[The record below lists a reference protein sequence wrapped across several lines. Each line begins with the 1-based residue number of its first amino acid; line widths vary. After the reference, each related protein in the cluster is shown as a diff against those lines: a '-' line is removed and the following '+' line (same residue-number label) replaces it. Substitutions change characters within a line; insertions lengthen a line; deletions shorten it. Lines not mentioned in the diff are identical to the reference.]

1 MCCPSRLSCS
11 SLLVSSRLV
20 SSRVRP
26 VMLVHVVYVFVLLT
40 PLTPLHVLY
49 ASSCLYPASYSF
61 LPYYPL
67 NGSPPYTFRPIRL
80 IPIIRVFGVF
90 ECLTN
95 PEQFEHFDLFEV
107 LECLPPH
114 ALQRVKLNFFNTCSG
129 DSLTLSTGSKRLTCL
144 ESLEELEE
152 LGEFEGVEGFRVH
165 ITP

>member
-26 VMLVHVVYVFVLLT
+26 VMLVHVVHVVYVFVLLT

-49 ASSCLYPASYSF
+49 TSSCLSPASYSF

-67 NGSPPYTFRPIRL
+67 SNLPPYTFRPIRL
-80 IPIIRVFGVF
+80 PPIIRVFGVF

-129 DSLTLSTGSKRLTCL
+129 DSLTLSTGSTCL
-144 ESLEELEE
+144 RCLEE
-152 LGEFEGVEGFRVH
+152 LGRVGRVRRD
-165 ITP
+165 